1 MRSFLFYPRLAVSGM
16 RRNKILY
23 VPYLLGGFPDGDAL
37 LYSLLHDLDCRQFG
51 HKGGSSMSVL
61 LMLSSVVCGLLTV
74 LILFYLNGYVIKQ
87 RSREFGLYSVLGLGK
102 GNLCL
107 LLFWEILFSCIGS
120 LICGILAGAVFSQL
134 MYLLLLNITRLPVD
148 LEIWVPMGAV
158 NITVY
163 LFLAAWGIVLL
174 RNVIRIFRSDPIE
187 ILRAPPRVSRS
198 PGPAGSWR

>member
-1 MRSFLFYPRLAVSGM
+1 MSPICWAASLMVMLFYILSSMTWIVGNSG
-16 RRNKILY
+16 I
-23 VPYLLGGFPDGDAL
+23 
-37 LYSLLHDLDCRQFG
+37 
-51 HKGGSSMSVL
+51 KGGGSMSVL

-148 LEIWVPMGAV
+148 LEIWVPMGRCQ
-158 NITVY
+158 Y
-163 LFLAAWGIVLL
+163 HGLPLPGGLGDRSAAQC
-174 RNVIRIFRSDPIE
+174 DPH
-187 ILRAPPRVSRS
+187 LPQRPHRDPPAHL
-198 PGPAGSWR
+198 PG

>member
-1 MRSFLFYPRLAVSGM
+1 MTWIVGNSG
-16 RRNKILY
+16 I
-23 VPYLLGGFPDGDAL
+23 
-37 LYSLLHDLDCRQFG
+37 
-51 HKGGSSMSVL
+51 KGGSSMSVL

-163 LFLAAWGIVLL
+163 LFWRPGGSFCCAMWSASSAAIPS
-174 RNVIRIFRSDPIE
+174 RSSG
-187 ILRAPPRVSRS
+187 APPRVSRN
-198 PGPAGSWR
+198 PGPAGSLR